1 MRRFP
6 FWLLSTLLFSSS
18 SVALIAACTEP
29 APVSKLPVSE
39 DDEED
44 AGTKKKDSGKK
55 NDVPDGADPPL
66 PDGGKPPGRIY
77 AHDKNTLYR
86 YDPLANQLVKVGVFD
101 CVPQNGVGGLGTTKD
116 NDAVIDLALDRTG
129 QMYATTYWRFIK
141 VDATSG
147 ACQVIKTETQ
157 ANMYP
162 NSLSF
167 VPLGTVDPTQEA
179 LVGYAFDNLDDAT
192 IYTRINLATG
202 AMDDRQNLNPTPPL
216 GGVEYGISGD
226 FISLVRNG
234 GKTYAAVKQVTGDAG
249 AGNDLLAEVDPTT
262 GTLVKIIG
270 DTGQKGFYGVG
281 FWAGKAYGFTS
292 SGKIYEIDIDTGST
306 KVVLEA
312 KDDDENPIQWYGAG
326 VTTDSPTAP

>member
-1 MRRFP
+1 MRSFR
-6 FWLLSTLLFSSS
+6 FWLLSTLLISGSSLGL
-18 SVALIAACTEP
+18 VVACTQP
-29 APVSKLPVSE
+29 APVNNKLPVT
-39 DDEED
+39 DDDKEPGPKKREPP
-44 AGTKKKDSGKK
+44 KKD
-55 NDVPDGADPPL
+55 DVPDGADPPL

-77 AHDKNTLYR
+77 AHTSNTLYR
-86 YDPLANQLVKVGVFD
+86 YDPLANTLVEVGVFD
-101 CVPQNGVGGLGTTKD
+101 CVPQSGSGSGSNPGD
-116 NDAVIDLALDRTG
+116 DAAIDLALDRTG
-129 QMYATTYWRFIK
+129 NMYATTYWRFLK

-147 ACQVIKTETQ
+147 ACQVIRQDTQ

-192 IYTRINLATG
+192 IYTRINLTTG
-202 AMDDRQNLNPTPPL
+202 EMTDFENLNPTPPL

-226 FISLVRNG
+226 FISLVRTG

-249 AGNDLLAEVDPTT
+249 AGNDLLAEIDPST

-292 SGKIYEIDIDTGST
+292 SGNIYEIDTTTGAT

-312 KDDDENPIQWYGAG
+312 KDDDGNPIAWYGAG

>member
-1 MRRFP
+1 MSR
-6 FWLLSTLLFSSS
+6 
-18 SVALIAACTEP
+18 
-29 APVSKLPVSE
+29 LPVTDDDQE
-39 DDEED
+39 DS
-44 AGTKKKDSGKK
+44 GSKRKDSGKK
-55 NDVPDGADPPL
+55 EEQIPDGADPPL

-77 AHDKNTLYR
+77 AHTKNTLYR
-86 YDPLANQLVKVGVFD
+86 FDPLANTLVEVGVFS
-101 CVPQNGVGGLGTTKD
+101 CVPENGIGGLGTTPE

-147 ACQVIKTETQ
+147 SCQVVRTDTQ

-192 IYTRINLATG
+192 IYTRINLTTG
-202 AMDDRQNLNPTPPL
+202 EMTDMENLNPDTPL

-234 GKTYAAVKQVTGDAG
+234 GKTFAAVKQVTGDAG
-249 AGNDLLAEVDPTT
+249 AGNDLLAEVDPST
-262 GTLVKIIG
+262 GTLKQIIG
-270 DTGQKGFYGVG
+270 DTGQKGFYGMG
-281 FWAGKAYGFTS
+281 FWAGKAYGFTQ
-292 SGKIYEIDIDTGST
+292 GGNIYEVDIPTGSS
-306 KVVLEA
+306 KLVLSA
-312 KDDDENPIQWYGAG
+312 KDANDKPIEWFGAG

>member
-1 MRRFP
+1 VRRFR
-6 FWLLSTLLFSSS
+6 FWLFSTLLLSSA
-18 SVALIAACTEP
+18 SVGLVVACTQP
-29 APVSKLPVSE
+29 APVSNKLPVSD
-39 DDEED
+39 DDEDTEPRR
-44 AGTKKKDSGKK
+44 KDSGKTDK
-55 NDVPDGADPPL
+55 VPDGADPPL

-77 AHDKNTLYR
+77 AHTKNTLYR
-86 YDPLANQLVKVGVFD
+86 YDPLANTLVKVGVFD
-101 CVPQNGVGGLGTTKD
+101 CVPQSGSGSGSTPGD
-116 NDAVIDLALDRTG
+116 DAVIDLALDRTG
-129 QMYATTYWRFIK
+129 NMYATTYWRFIK

-147 ACQVIKTETQ
+147 ACQVIREDTQ

-192 IYTRINLATG
+192 IYTRINLTNG
-202 AMDDRQNLNPTPPL
+202 EMTDRENLNPTPAL
-216 GGVEYGISGD
+216 NGVEFGISGD
-226 FISLVRNG
+226 FISLVRSG

-249 AGNDLLAEVDPTT
+249 AGNDLLAEIDPTT

-281 FWAGKAYGFTS
+281 FWAGKAYGFTM
-292 SGKIYEIDIDTGST
+292 SGKIYEIDITTGAT
-306 KVVLEA
+306 TVVMEA
-312 KDDDENPIQWYGAG
+312 KDDNGDPIEWYGAG